1 MANPI
6 CNFNKTKETLRQ
18 LGIQVDDVSGYKP
31 IEGIDVGIRDIGE
44 SITFESP
51 SGIIYT
57 DENGIRHQG
66 FMYKRIYDLAQYPQ
80 GPKMHICRCQ
90 VIEDFINKGNLQKSY
105 RFAETSEVLV
115 YDWATRGEVSM
126 KISKCG
132 YCQNM
137 LSSDSDL
144 RRISTSADFAALI
157 EESNRAQAEN
167 LAKDSDVDVFGYTR
181 NWHEISEKFRSE
193 RNYKCEKCGIQ
204 ITNSFDRQYIHVHHK
219 NGIKT
224 YNSERNLQCLCIDC
238 HSKIDDLHKENFS
251 YGAKKVMLQE
261 FINKYKS
268 HNNNSDDLPF

>member
-31 IEGIDVGIRDIGE
+31 IEGIDVGIRDIRDNI
-44 SITFESP
+44 SFEQP
-51 SGIIYT
+51 SGIIIYT
-57 DENGIRHQG
+57 DEKGQKHQG
-66 FMYKRIYDLAQYPQ
+66 FMYMRNYDLELHPE
-80 GPKMHICRCQ
+80 GPVMHTCKCRTLEEYD
-90 VIEDFINKGNLQKSY
+90 IKFF
-105 RFAETSEVLV
+105 RFAETAQVLV
-115 YDWATRGEVSM
+115 YDKSTR
-126 KISKCG
+126 
-132 YCQNM
+132 
-137 LSSDSDL
+137 SDVLRTLRPCKNCKVALANNPTL
-144 RRISTSADFAALI
+144 RRVNSSVDFAALI
-157 EESNRAQAEN
+157 AEINREQAVN

-181 NWHEISEKFRSE
+181 NWHEISEKIRSE

-204 ITNSFDRQYIHVHHK
+204 ITNTFDRQYIHVHHK

-224 YNSERNLQCLCIDC
+224 DNSERNLQCLCIDC

-251 YGAKKVMLQE
+251 YGAKKMMLQE